1 MRKNQDKKEK
11 TTALVPY
18 REQLAA
24 MARRAEQVEK
34 VKGGL
39 PTIEIKAAN
48 LLIDEQPVEGN
59 ELEVVVVASV
69 FANTLYADKFQP
81 GVVSLPVCYAFGDP
95 DSDDPEGT
103 MRPHEEAEDPQSDAC
118 ADCPMN
124 QFGSAPEGRGK
135 ACKNTRRL
143 AVMLA
148 EDLDNI
154 EEAEVRRLTLSP
166 TNLKGWAAYVNMV
179 AKTYGLP
186 PQGVVTRIKC
196 VPDLKNQYKLLFSV
210 VEEID
215 FGKVSFES
223 LMRRKKEAE
232 SAMTAPY
239 PKPEDV
245 QEEPTRRAVKSAS
258 AKAAPRAPRAAQTVA
273 SRTAARTG
281 RRTKF

>member
-1 MRKNQDKKEK
+1 MARRNKNEN
-11 TTALVPY
+11 TTALVQY

-24 MARRAEQVEK
+24 MARRAEQAEK

-48 LLIDEQPVEGN
+48 LLVDERPVEGN

-69 FANTLYADKFQP
+69 FANTYYTDRFQP

-103 MRPHEEAEDPQSDAC
+103 MRPHEEAEDPQSDTC
-118 ADCPMN
+118 ATCPMN
-124 QFGSAPEGRGK
+124 QFGSAPEGRAK

-154 EEAEVRRLTLSP
+154 EEAEIRRLTLSP

-196 VPDLKNQYKLLFSV
+196 VPDHRTQYKLLFSV

-223 LMRRKKEAE
+223 LMRRKQEAE
-232 SAMTAPY
+232 MALMAPY

-245 QEEPTRRAVKSAS
+245 QEEPPRRSAKSAS
-258 AKAAPRAPRAAQTVA
+258 ARAASRKAQTVA
-273 SRTAARTG
+273 SRPAARTG